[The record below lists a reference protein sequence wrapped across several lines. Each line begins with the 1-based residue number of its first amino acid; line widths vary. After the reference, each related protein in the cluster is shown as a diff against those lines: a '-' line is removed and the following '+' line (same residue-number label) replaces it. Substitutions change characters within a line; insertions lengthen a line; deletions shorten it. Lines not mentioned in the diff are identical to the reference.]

1 MEAGVLS
8 SVLSVFF
15 VIHSI
20 AASASNAS
28 HALED
33 PICGRFKEPFVFW
46 LWNSTAGKPNPD
58 RLKHNDNIKDISLK
72 TVDGKILRGY
82 QLSSSRKEDVAGYLL
97 VAQGNAMLADQIVD
111 SFSAV
116 SNAGYDVFVFDF
128 RGYGRSEGKRRLRAI
143 LSDYREI
150 KNYLDTLQ
158 YKNRSFYGMSFGGI
172 VLLDALQDDNM
183 DKIVVIDS
191 VPSTV
196 SDRGCPTD
204 HDPIN
209 TVSSLSGT
217 SLFIFGD
224 QDRVVT
230 RKASLELSE
239 RAKDIAQKVLV
250 IDYFGHPFMDGNAN
264 ARMNMIREF
273 LKFNQ
278 RSPNTTR

>member
-1 MEAGVLS
+1 MEASLLPRIFG
-8 SVLSVFF
+8 VFF

-20 AASASNAS
+20 SAYSSNS
-28 HALED
+28 SLELED

-46 LWNSTAGKPNPD
+46 LWSSTAGKPDPD
-58 RLKHNDNIKDISLK
+58 RLKQNDNIKDISLK

-82 QLSSSRKEDVAGYLL
+82 KLSSSSRSDAAGYLL
-97 VAQGNAMLADQIVD
+97 VAQGNAMLADQIID
-111 SFSAV
+111 SFSEV

-150 KNYLDTLQ
+150 KNYLDTLP
-158 YKNRSFYGMSFGGI
+158 YKNRAFYGMSFGGI
-172 VLLDALQDDNM
+172 VLLDALQGDNM

-191 VPSTV
+191 VPSTL
-196 SDRGCPTD
+196 SNHGCPAN

-209 TVSSLSGT
+209 TVASLSGT

-230 RKASLELSE
+230 RAASMALSE
-239 RAKDIAQKVLV
+239 RAKDIAQNVLV
-250 IDYFGHPFMDGNAN
+250 IDHFGHPFMDGNAN
-264 ARMNMIREF
+264 ERMNMIREF
-273 LKFNQ
+273 LEFNQ
-278 RSPNTTR
+278 QKN

>member
-1 MEAGVLS
+1 MEVGVLS

-20 AASASNAS
+20 VASASNAS
-28 HALED
+28 HSLED
-33 PICGRFKEPFVFW
+33 PICGHFKEPFVFW

-82 QLSSSRKEDVAGYLL
+82 KLSSSSKEDVAGYLL
-97 VAQGNAMLADQIVD
+97 VAQGNAMLADQIID
-111 SFSAV
+111 SFSEV
-116 SNAGYDVFVFDF
+116 SNAGYDVFIFDY

-150 KNYLDTLQ
+150 KNYLDTLS
-158 YKNRSFYGMSFGGI
+158 YNNRAFYGMSFGGI
-172 VLLDALQDDNM
+172 ILLDALKNDHM
-183 DKIVVIDS
+183 DKLVVIDS
-191 VPSTV
+191 APSMI
-196 SDRGCPTD
+196 SDHGCPAD
-204 HDPIN
+204 HDPVN
-209 TVSSLSGT
+209 TVSFLSGT

-230 RKASLELSE
+230 RAASMELSE

-250 IDYFGHPFMDGNAN
+250 IDHFGHPFMDGNASE
-264 ARMNMIREF
+264 RMNMIREF
-273 LKFNQ
+273 LEFNQ
-278 RSPNTTR
+278 QKN